1 MTGCLFPT
9 CSNSATRC
17 GDSIVMF
24 SVFLCCL
31 DMLVDTGDVCA
42 GGVWEDVWESQ
53 EPHSADANWIQVDP
67 FPGLQPD
74 WLSSERS
81 ASTMHNRNEMKG
93 VQVRTWVFHAC
104 KDGYIGLSKLWFHS
118 MIHRVEFDEELLFF
132 LFLGMTGM
140 AAHQLLRRLYGKCGL
155 VQPYKSKATD
165 GEGMT
170 WARPSGSQVVW

>member
-1 MTGCLFPT
+1 
-9 CSNSATRC
+9 
-17 GDSIVMF
+17 
-24 SVFLCCL
+24 
-31 DMLVDTGDVCA
+31 MLSWYA
-42 GGVWEDVWESQ
+42 GGHWRCMRWWRLEDVWESQ

-81 ASTMHNRNEMKG
+81 ASTCTQKRDE
-93 VQVRTWVFHAC
+93 RSSSE
-104 KDGYIGLSKLWFHS
+104 DLSVSCLQRRLHRSFQIVFHS

-170 WARPSGSQVVW
+170 WQDQVDPSGMVVKSSIFRKKDIISTRGTKQISITM